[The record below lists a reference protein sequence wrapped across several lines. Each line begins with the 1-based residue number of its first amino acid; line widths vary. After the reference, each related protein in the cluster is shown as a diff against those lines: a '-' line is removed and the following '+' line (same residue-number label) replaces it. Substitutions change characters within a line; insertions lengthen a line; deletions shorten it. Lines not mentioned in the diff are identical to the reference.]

1 MQFVKQSLLF
11 VKKLTDNRF
20 KTFYFYS
27 TISLTANKSTTTN
40 KMDNSSNLII
50 RRVENIIKSQED
62 KRLYRGLELSNHMKV
77 LLVSDP
83 TTDKSAAALD
93 VNVGYMSD
101 PREVLGLAHFCEHML
116 FLGTQKYPNEN
127 DYSKFLSEHNG
138 SSNAATYPDHTIY
151 YFDVVPEE
159 LSNALD
165 RFSQFFIAPLF
176 TETATDR
183 EMNAVNSEHEKNIP
197 SDVWRK
203 DQLDK
208 HMADSAHPY
217 HTFGTGNRY
226 TLESLPKEKGINV
239 RDELLK
245 FHEKWYSSNVM
256 CLAVLGKGK
265 KIKLNT
271 FISYLYNLFN
281 VQKV

>member
-1 MQFVKQSLLF
+1 
-11 VKKLTDNRF
+11 
-20 KTFYFYS
+20 
-27 TISLTANKSTTTN
+27 
-40 KMDNSSNLII
+40 
-50 RRVENIIKSQED
+50 
-62 KRLYRGLELSNHMKV
+62 
-77 LLVSDP
+77 
-83 TTDKSAAALD
+83 
-93 VNVGYMSD
+93 MSD

-165 RFSQFFIAPLF
+165 RYHSNKLFQTPIDDTCRFSQFFIAPLF

-217 HTFGTGNRY
+217 HTFGTGTQRI
-226 TLESLPKEKGINV
+226 INNKNHFTV
-239 RDELLK
+239 N
-245 FHEKWYSSNVM
+245 F
-256 CLAVLGKGK
+256 
-265 KIKLNT
+265 
-271 FISYLYNLFN
+271 
-281 VQKV
+281 